1 MLLDAVMDARAGNT
15 PPTSAQLPAVASP
28 QRLANM
34 RLLVVED
41 NLNNQ
46 QVARELLEDEGAFVH
61 IANHGQEGVEVIAAT
76 NPPFD
81 VVLMDL
87 QMPVMD
93 GFAATRYIRTELGMQ
108 NLPIVAMTANAM
120 ASDREACMA
129 AGMNDHVGKPFDLND
144 LVRVL
149 RKNAG
154 WASTEGFTPEAS
166 VALSQSATEAAARAD
181 IDLRSALNR
190 LGGNQGVYQRMLATF
205 VRDLAAMPNQLQAHA
220 AQGETESVQRLLH
233 TLKGLAATLGAS
245 TLSAQ
250 AAKGEKQMAGTPS
263 PAEATAVTQEACHAI
278 AAALPGLTDLLQ
290 TLQRIQ
296 TSNSPPSGG
305 ATPPVDTQALLIA
318 LQVMAH
324 RLENS
329 DMDAMLSMSE
339 LQQQFGTSL
348 AERLESLEE
357 AMADIDFERAL
368 PHCNALIESLTA

>member
-1 MLLDAVMDARAGNT
+1 
-15 PPTSAQLPAVASP
+15 
-28 QRLANM
+28 
-34 RLLVVED
+34 
-41 NLNNQ
+41 
-46 QVARELLEDEGAFVH
+46 
-61 IANHGQEGVEVIAAT
+61 
-76 NPPFD
+76 
-81 VVLMDL
+81 
-87 QMPVMD
+87 
-93 GFAATRYIRTELGMQ
+93 
-108 NLPIVAMTANAM
+108 M
-120 ASDREACMA
+120 ASDREACLA

-154 WASTEGFTPEAS
+154 WTNAESLPTEPP
-166 VALSQSATEAAARAD
+166 VALSKTATEVAVRAN
-181 IDLRSALNR
+181 IDLGSALNR

-205 VRDLAAMPNQLQAHA
+205 VRDLTAMPDQLQAHA
-220 AQGETESVQRLLH
+220 QRGETEAIQRHLH

-250 AAKGEKQMAGTPS
+250 AAKGEKQMAGSPS
-263 PAEATAVTQEACHAI
+263 PADATAVTQEACHAI

-290 TLQRIQ
+290 TLQPIQ
-296 TSNSPPSGG
+296 TSNSPPNGG
-305 ATPPVDTQALLIA
+305 ATPPVDTQALLVA

-329 DMDAMLSMSE
+329 DMDAMLSMAE

-357 AMADIDFERAL
+357 AMADMDFERAL